1 MQNILDYAPWL
12 IVAIVF
18 FHQYKVF
25 MTPADFQKE
34 KADFLEYIAE
44 HYVSVKTC
52 NSQNAHVSDAITLLR
67 GDIKHLSDLIE
78 QRIRQSEAK

>member
-1 MQNILDYAPWL
+1 MSEVLQYAPII
-12 IVAIVF
+12 IVVVGFII
-18 FHQYKVF
+18 HHKMF

-52 NSQNAHVSDAITLLR
+52 NSQNAHVSDAIALLR
-67 GDIKHLSDLIE
+67 GDIKHLTDLIE
-78 QRIRQSEAK
+78 QRIRQSEVK